1 MGSSAVA
8 LYLDGHKKMHFKS
21 IDYEMLL
28 LVQLFRGG
36 PSLKSRKQINIAS
49 TSSRPSLATPSSSFL
64 FTTFRHHITY
74 LCTWKVPLT
83 HIVHNGPCLIC
94 FWPFDRTP
102 AFSYL
107 KWALLQEWA
116 IQQIITSICISNT
129 FIIYIRHT

>member
-49 TSSRPSLATPSSSFL
+49 TSSSPPVWQPHRPVFYLQHLGTTLLMYMKCSFNPYCSQWSIPYLLLA
-64 FTTFRHHITY
+64 
-74 LCTWKVPLT
+74 
-83 HIVHNGPCLIC
+83 
-94 FWPFDRTP
+94 
-102 AFSYL
+102 
-107 KWALLQEWA
+107 
-116 IQQIITSICISNT
+116 
-129 FIIYIRHT
+129 IR